1 MRGDWRDLLGPTFS
15 LFASSSTLVCC
26 ALPALLISIGAGAV
40 MVGLT
45 TAIPGIIWLS
55 AHKVPL
61 FIASGVVLSI
71 AAFLQ
76 WQQRNAPCPID
87 PVKAAACMRLRRI
100 NRWTMGLSV
109 VVYLTGLFFAFLWP
123 LIFLD

>member
-1 MRGDWRDLLGPTFS
+1 MRGDWRDLLGPTLS

-45 TAIPGIIWLS
+45 TAIPGIIWPS
-55 AHKVPL
+55 AHKGPL
-61 FIASGVVLSI
+61 FVASGIVPFT
-71 AAFLQ
+71 AASLQ
-76 WQQRNAPCPID
+76 WQQRHAPCPLY

-109 VVYLTGLFFAFLWP
+109 MVYLTGLFFAFLWP

>member
-71 AAFLQ
+71 AAFFQ
-76 WQQRNAPCPID
+76 WRQRNAPCPID

-123 LIFLD
+123 LIFLS

>member
-1 MRGDWRDLLGPTFS
+1 MRGDWRDLLGPTLS

-61 FIASGVVLSI
+61 FFASGVVLSI
-71 AAFLQ
+71 AALLQ

-109 VVYLTGLFFAFLWP
+109 MVYLTGLFFAFLWP

>member
-71 AAFLQ
+71 AAFFQ
-76 WQQRNAPCPID
+76 WRQRNAPCPID

>member
-71 AAFLQ
+71 AAFFQ
-76 WQQRNAPCPID
+76 WQQRKAPCPID

>member
-1 MRGDWRDLLGPTFS
+1 
-15 LFASSSTLVCC
+15 
-26 ALPALLISIGAGAV
+26 

-61 FIASGVVLSI
+61 FVASGVVLSI
-71 AAFLQ
+71 AAFFQ
-76 WQQRNAPCPID
+76 WQQRSAPCPID